1 MADKDYYAILGV
13 DKNASDEEI
22 KKAYRKMAKKWHPDA
37 NPNNRKE
44 AEEKFK
50 EVGEAYST
58 LSDPQKRR
66 MYDQFG
72 SAAAN
77 GNYSGFNGF
86 NGFNGGF
93 GGFGGGNYTYSTS
106 GFGGFD
112 DVVDDFV
119 SSIFGGGFGRSSR
132 TSNPNSPRKGND
144 LRYNVDVTFEEAFT
158 GTHKEIVVNK
168 NEKCDTCHGTGA
180 KPGTSVQTCSKCHGT
195 GKVKKAQSLAGFAT
209 IQTVVACDECR
220 GTGKVIPNPCE
231 TCKGKGTVRKQVTL
245 NVEIP
250 AGINDDQT
258 LVVQGKGEPG
268 VNGGPYGDL
277 YVTVRVK
284 KSNIFTRNGDNV
296 ECIIPITITQATLG
310 ANIKVPTVTGE
321 EEDFAIPDGTQSGT
335 KFTLKNKGFRKIH
348 SNSSGDLIFTVQV
361 QTPKKLTK
369 EQRELFVEL
378 AKTMNE
384 QPPVKKRG
392 IFG

>member
-13 DKNASDEEI
+13 NKNASDEEI

-50 EVGEAYST
+50 EVGEAYAT

-72 SAAAN
+72 AN
-77 GNYSGFNGF
+77 GPQGGAGFGGFNGF
-86 NGFNGGF
+86 NGFNGGT
-93 GGFGGGNYTYSTS
+93 YTYSTS
-106 GFGGFD
+106 GFGFD

-132 TSNPNSPRKGND
+132 SANANGPRKGND
-144 LRYNVDVTFEEAFT
+144 LRYNVDVSFEEAFT

-180 KPGTSVQTCSKCHGT
+180 KPGTSVQTCSVCHGT
-195 GKVKKAQSLAGFAT
+195 GKVKKNQSLAGFAT
-209 IQTVVACDECR
+209 IQTVVTCENCR
-220 GTGKVIPNPCE
+220 GTGKVIPTPCE

-250 AGINDDQT
+250 AGIDNGQT
-258 LVVQGKGEPG
+258 LVVQEKGEPG
-268 VNGGPYGDL
+268 INGGPYGDL
-277 YVTVRVK
+277 YVTVKVK

-296 ECIIPITITQATLG
+296 ECTIPITITQATLG
-310 ANIKVPTVTGE
+310 ANIKIPTVTGE
-321 EEDFAIPDGTQSGT
+321 EEEFTIPDGTQSGT

-348 SNSSGDLIFTVQV
+348 SNSTGDLVFTVQV
-361 QTPKKLTK
+361 QTPKKLTR
-369 EQRELFVEL
+369 EQRELFIEL

-392 IFG
+392 FFG

>member
-13 DKNASDEEI
+13 DKNASDDEI

-86 NGFNGGF
+86 NGGF
-93 GGFGGGNYTYSTS
+93 SGFGGGNYSYSTG
-106 GFGGFD
+106 GFGFD

-132 TSNPNSPRKGND
+132 TANPNSPRKGND
-144 LRYNVDVTFEEAFT
+144 LRYNIDITFEESFT
-158 GTHKEIVVNK
+158 GIHKEIVVNK

-180 KPGTSVQTCSKCHGT
+180 KPGTSIQTCSVCHGT

-209 IQTVVACDECR
+209 IQTVVACENCR
-220 GTGKVIPNPCE
+220 GTGKVIPTPCE

-245 NVEIP
+245 NVDVP

-284 KSNIFTRNGDNV
+284 KSNIFTRSGDNV
-296 ECIIPITITQATLG
+296 ECVVPITITQATLG
-310 ANIKVPTVTGE
+310 ANIKVPTVGGK
-321 EEDFAIPDGTQSGT
+321 EEDFTIPDGTQSGT
-335 KFTLKNKGFRKIH
+335 RFTLKNKGFKKLH
-348 SNSSGDLIFTVQV
+348 STSSGDLIFTVQV

-384 QPPVKKRG
+384 QPPIKKRG

>member
-106 GFGGFD
+106 GFGFD

-132 TSNPNSPRKGND
+132 TANPNSPRKGND

-268 VNGGPYGDL
+268 ANGGPYGDL

-296 ECIIPITITQATLG
+296 ECTIPITITQATLG

-321 EEDFAIPDGTQSGT
+321 EEEFSIPDGTQSGT
-335 KFTLKNKGFRKIH
+335 KFTLKNKGFKKIH
-348 SNSSGDLIFTVQV
+348 STSSGDLIFTVQV

-384 QPPVKKRG
+384 QPPIKKRG

>member
-1 MADKDYYAILGV
+1 MAGSKDYYEILGV

-37 NPNNRKE
+37 NPDNRKE

-50 EVGEAYST
+50 EVGEAYAT
-58 LSDPQKRR
+58 LSDPQKRK

-72 SAAAN
+72 TS
-77 GNYSGFNGF
+77 GPGGSGFGGFNGF
-86 NGFNGGF
+86 NGFNGGT
-93 GGFGGGNYTYSTS
+93 YTYSTS
-106 GFGGFD
+106 GFGFD

-119 SSIFGGGFGRSSR
+119 SSIFGGGFGRSARSAAA
-132 TSNPNSPRKGND
+132 NGPRKGND
-144 LRYNVDVTFEEAFT
+144 LRYTVDINFEEAFT
-158 GTHKEIVVNK
+158 GTHKEIVINK

-180 KPGTSVQTCSKCHGT
+180 KPGTSVQTCSVCHGT
-195 GKVKKAQSLAGFAT
+195 GKVKKNQSLAGFAT
-209 IQTVVACDECR
+209 IQTVVTCENCR
-220 GTGKVIPNPCE
+220 GTGKVIPTPCE

-250 AGINDDQT
+250 AGIDNEQT
-258 LVVQGKGEPG
+258 LVVQEKGEPG

-296 ECIIPITITQATLG
+296 ECTIPITITQATLG
-310 ANIKVPTVTGE
+310 ANIKIPTVTGE
-321 EEDFAIPDGTQSGT
+321 EEEFTIPDGTQSGT
-335 KFTLKNKGFRKIH
+335 KFTLKNKGFKKIH
-348 SNSSGDLIFTVQV
+348 SNTSGDLIFTVQV
-361 QTPKKLTK
+361 QTPKRLTK
-369 EQRELFVEL
+369 EQRELFIEL

-392 IFG
+392 FFG

>member
-13 DKNASDEEI
+13 NKNASDEEI

-50 EVGEAYST
+50 EVGEAYAT

-72 SAAAN
+72 TAGVN
-77 GNYSGFNGF
+77 GNYGSGFGGFNGF
-86 NGFNGGF
+86 NGFNGGT
-93 GGFGGGNYTYSTS
+93 YTYSTG
-106 GFGGFD
+106 GFGFD

-119 SSIFGGGFGRSSR
+119 SSIFGGGFGRSQR
-132 TSNPNSPRKGND
+132 TSNPTAPKKGND
-144 LRYNVDVTFEEAFT
+144 LRYNVDVTFEESFT
-158 GTHKEIVVNK
+158 GTQKEIVVNK

-180 KPGTSVQTCSKCHGT
+180 KPGTSVQTCSVCHGT

-209 IQTVVACDECR
+209 IQTVVTCENCR
-220 GTGKVIPNPCE
+220 GTGKYIPTPCE

-245 NVEIP
+245 NVDIP

-268 VNGGPYGDL
+268 TNGGPYGDL

-284 KSNIFTRNGDNV
+284 KSNVFTRNGDNV
-296 ECIIPITITQATLG
+296 ECTIPITITQATLG
-310 ANIKVPTVTGE
+310 ANIKIPTVTGE
-321 EEDFAIPDGTQSGT
+321 EEDFTIPDGTQSGT
-335 KFTLKNKGFRKIH
+335 KFTLKSKGFRKIH
-348 SNSSGDLIFTVQV
+348 SNASGDLIFTVQV

-369 EQRELFVEL
+369 EQRELFIEL

-392 IFG
+392 FFG

>member
-1 MADKDYYAILGV
+1 MAGSKDYYEILGV

-37 NPNNRKE
+37 NPDNRKE

-50 EVGEAYST
+50 EVGEAYAT
-58 LSDPQKRR
+58 LSDPQKRK

-72 SAAAN
+72 TSGPGGSGFGGFN
-77 GNYSGFNGF
+77 GFSGFNG
-86 NGFNGGF
+86 GT
-93 GGFGGGNYTYSTS
+93 YTYSTG
-106 GFGGFD
+106 GFGFD

-119 SSIFGGGFGRSSR
+119 SSIFGGGFGRSARSAAA
-132 TSNPNSPRKGND
+132 NGPRKGND
-144 LRYNVDVTFEEAFT
+144 LRHTVDISFEEAFT
-158 GTHKEIVVNK
+158 GTHKEIVINK

-180 KPGTSVQTCSKCHGT
+180 KPGTSVQTCSVCHGT
-195 GKVKKAQSLAGFAT
+195 GKVKKNQSLAGFAT
-209 IQTVVACDECR
+209 IQTVVTCENCR
-220 GTGKVIPNPCE
+220 GTGKVIPTPCE
-231 TCKGKGTVRKQVTL
+231 TCKGKGTVRKQVKL

-250 AGINDDQT
+250 AGIDNDQT
-258 LVVQGKGEPG
+258 LVVQEKGEPG

-284 KSNIFTRNGDNV
+284 KSSIFTRNGDNV
-296 ECIIPITITQATLG
+296 ECTIPITITQATLG
-310 ANIKVPTVTGE
+310 ANIKIPTVTGE
-321 EEDFAIPDGTQSGT
+321 EEEFTIPDGTQSGT
-335 KFTLKNKGFRKIH
+335 KFTLKNKGFKKIH
-348 SNSSGDLIFTVQV
+348 SNTSGDLIFTVQV
-361 QTPKKLTK
+361 QTPKRLTK
-369 EQRELFVEL
+369 EQRDLFIEL

>member
-1 MADKDYYAILGV
+1 MAGSKDYYAVLGV
-13 DKNASDEEI
+13 DKNASDDEI

-37 NPNNRKE
+37 NPDNRKE

-50 EVGEAYST
+50 EVGEAYET

-72 SAAAN
+72 S
-77 GNYSGFNGF
+77 SGPQGGFGGGYGGF
-86 NGFNGGF
+86 NGFNGGT
-93 GGFGGGNYTYSTS
+93 YTYSTG
-106 GFGGFD
+106 GFGFD

-119 SSIFGGGFGRSSR
+119 SSIFGGGFGRSARSAAA
-132 TSNPNSPRKGND
+132 NGPRKGND
-144 LRYNVDVTFEEAFT
+144 LRYTVDINFEEAFT
-158 GTHKEIVVNK
+158 GTHKEITISK
-168 NEKCDTCHGTGA
+168 NEKCDTCGGNGA
-180 KPGTSVQTCSKCHGT
+180 KPGTSVQTCSVCHGT

-209 IQTVVACDECR
+209 IQTVVTCENCR
-220 GTGKVIPNPCE
+220 GTGKVIPTPCE

-245 NVEIP
+245 KVEIP
-250 AGINDDQT
+250 AGIDNDQT

-296 ECIIPITITQATLG
+296 ECTIPITITQATLG
-310 ANIKVPTVTGE
+310 ANIKIPTVTGE
-321 EEDFAIPDGTQSGT
+321 EEEFTIPDGTQSGT
-335 KFTLKNKGFRKIH
+335 KFTLRGKGFKKIH
-348 SNSSGDLIFTVQV
+348 SNTTGDLIFTVQV

>member
-1 MADKDYYAILGV
+1 MAGSKDYYAVLGV
-13 DKNASDEEI
+13 DKNASDDEI

-37 NPNNRKE
+37 NPDNRKE

-50 EVGEAYST
+50 EVGEAYET

-72 SAAAN
+72 S
-77 GNYSGFNGF
+77 SGPQGGFGGGYGGF
-86 NGFNGGF
+86 NGFNGGT
-93 GGFGGGNYTYSTS
+93 YTYSTG
-106 GFGGFD
+106 GFGFD

-119 SSIFGGGFGRSSR
+119 SSIFGGGFGRSARSAAA
-132 TSNPNSPRKGND
+132 NGPRKGND
-144 LRYNVDVTFEEAFT
+144 LRYTVDINFEEAFT
-158 GTHKEIVVNK
+158 GTHKEITISK
-168 NEKCDTCHGTGA
+168 NEKCDTCGGNGA
-180 KPGTSVQTCSKCHGT
+180 KPGTSVQTCSVCHGT

-209 IQTVVACDECR
+209 IQTVVTCENCR
-220 GTGKVIPNPCE
+220 GTGKVIPTPCE

-245 NVEIP
+245 KVEIP
-250 AGINDDQT
+250 AGIDNDQT

-310 ANIKVPTVTGE
+310 ANIKIPTVTGE
-321 EEDFAIPDGTQSGT
+321 EEEFTIPDGTQSGT
-335 KFTLKNKGFRKIH
+335 KFTLRGKGFKKIH
-348 SNSSGDLIFTVQV
+348 SNTTGDLIFTVQV
-361 QTPKKLTK
+361 QTPRKLTK

>member
-13 DKNASDEEI
+13 NKNASDEEI

-50 EVGEAYST
+50 EVGEAYAT

-72 SAAAN
+72 TAGVN
-77 GNYSGFNGF
+77 GNYGSGFGGFNGF
-86 NGFNGGF
+86 NGFNGGT
-93 GGFGGGNYTYSTS
+93 YTYSTG
-106 GFGGFD
+106 GFGFD

-119 SSIFGGGFGRSSR
+119 SSIFGGGFGRSQR
-132 TSNPNSPRKGND
+132 TSNPTAPKKGND
-144 LRYNVDVTFEEAFT
+144 LRYNVDVTFEESFT
-158 GTHKEIVVNK
+158 GTQKEIVVNK

-180 KPGTSVQTCSKCHGT
+180 KPGTSVQTCSVCHGT

-209 IQTVVACDECR
+209 IQTVVTCENCR
-220 GTGKVIPNPCE
+220 GTGKYIPTPCE

-245 NVEIP
+245 NVDIP

-268 VNGGPYGDL
+268 TNGGPYGDL

-284 KSNIFTRNGDNV
+284 RSNVFTRNGDNV
-296 ECIIPITITQATLG
+296 ECTIPITITQATLG
-310 ANIKVPTVTGE
+310 ANIKIPTVTGE
-321 EEDFAIPDGTQSGT
+321 EEDFTIPDGTQSGT
-335 KFTLKNKGFRKIH
+335 KFTLKSKGFRKIH
-348 SNSSGDLIFTVQV
+348 SNASGDLIFTVQV

-369 EQRELFVEL
+369 EQRELFIEL

-392 IFG
+392 FFG

>member
-1 MADKDYYAILGV
+1 MAGSKDYYAILGV
-13 DKNASDEEI
+13 DKNASDDEI

-37 NPNNRKE
+37 NPDNRKE

-50 EVGEAYST
+50 EVGEAYET

-72 SAAAN
+72 S
-77 GNYSGFNGF
+77 SGPQGGFGGGYGGF
-86 NGFNGGF
+86 NGFNGGT
-93 GGFGGGNYTYSTS
+93 YTYSTG
-106 GFGGFD
+106 GFGFD

-119 SSIFGGGFGRSSR
+119 SSIFGGGFGRSARSAAA
-132 TSNPNSPRKGND
+132 NGPRKGND
-144 LRYNVDVTFEEAFT
+144 LRYTVDINFEEAFT
-158 GTHKEIVVNK
+158 GTHKEITISK
-168 NEKCDTCHGTGA
+168 NEKCDTCGGNGA
-180 KPGTSVQTCSKCHGT
+180 KPGTSVQTCSVCHGT

-209 IQTVVACDECR
+209 IQTVVTCENCR
-220 GTGKVIPNPCE
+220 GTGKVIPTPCE

-245 NVEIP
+245 KVEIP
-250 AGINDDQT
+250 AGIDNDQT

-310 ANIKVPTVTGE
+310 ANIKIPTVTGE
-321 EEDFAIPDGTQSGT
+321 EEEFTIPDGTQSGT
-335 KFTLKNKGFRKIH
+335 KFTLRGKGFRKIH
-348 SNSSGDLIFTVQV
+348 SNTTGDLIFTVQV
-361 QTPKKLTK
+361 KTPKKLTK

>member
-13 DKNASDEEI
+13 DKNPSDEEI

>member
-37 NPNNRKE
+37 NPDNRKE

-106 GFGGFD
+106 GFGFD

-296 ECIIPITITQATLG
+296 ECTIPITITQATLG
-310 ANIKVPTVTGE
+310 ANIKIPTVTGE
-321 EEDFAIPDGTQSGT
+321 EEEFTIPDGTQSGT
-335 KFTLKNKGFRKIH
+335 KFTLKNKGFKKIH
-348 SNSSGDLIFTVQV
+348 SASSGDLVFTVQV

-369 EQRELFVEL
+369 EQRELFIEL

>member
-13 DKNASDEEI
+13 NKNASDEEI

-50 EVGEAYST
+50 EVGEAYAT

-72 SAAAN
+72 TAGVN
-77 GNYSGFNGF
+77 GNYGSGFGGFNGF
-86 NGFNGGF
+86 NGFNGGT
-93 GGFGGGNYTYSTS
+93 YTYSTG
-106 GFGGFD
+106 GFGFD

-119 SSIFGGGFGRSSR
+119 SSIFGGGFGRSQR
-132 TSNPNSPRKGND
+132 TSNPTAPKKGND
-144 LRYNVDVTFEEAFT
+144 LRYNVDVTFEESFT
-158 GTHKEIVVNK
+158 GTQKEIVVNK

-180 KPGTSVQTCSKCHGT
+180 KPGTSVQTCSVCHGT

-209 IQTVVACDECR
+209 IQTVVTCENCR
-220 GTGKVIPNPCE
+220 GTGKYIPTPCE

-245 NVEIP
+245 NVDIP

-268 VNGGPYGDL
+268 TNGGPYGDL

-284 KSNIFTRNGDNV
+284 RSNVFTRNGDNV
-296 ECIIPITITQATLG
+296 ECTIPITITQATLG
-310 ANIKVPTVTGE
+310 ANIKIPTVTGE
-321 EEDFAIPDGTQSGT
+321 EEDFTIPDGTQSGT
-335 KFTLKNKGFRKIH
+335 KFTLKSKGFRKIH
-348 SNSSGDLIFTVQV
+348 SNASGDLIFTVQV

-369 EQRELFVEL
+369 EQRELFIEL

-392 IFG
+392 LFG

>member
-37 NPNNRKE
+37 NPDNRKE

-86 NGFNGGF
+86 SGGGF

-180 KPGTSVQTCSKCHGT
+180 RPGTSVQTCSKCHGT

-209 IQTVVACDECR
+209 IQTVVTCEECR

-231 TCKGKGTVRKQVTL
+231 TCKGKGTVRKQITL
-245 NVEIP
+245 NVDIP

-296 ECIIPITITQATLG
+296 ECTIPITITQATLG

-321 EEDFAIPDGTQSGT
+321 EEDFTIPDGTQSGT
-335 KFTLKNKGFRKIH
+335 KFTLRNKGFKKIH

>member
-1 MADKDYYAILGV
+1 MAEKDYYAILGV

-37 NPNNRKE
+37 NPDNRKE

-72 SAAAN
+72 TAGVN
-77 GNYSGFNGF
+77 GNYSGF

-93 GGFGGGNYTYSTS
+93 GGFGGGNYTYSTG
-106 GFGGFD
+106 GFGFD

-132 TSNPNSPRKGND
+132 TANANSPRKGND

-158 GTHKEIVVNK
+158 GTKKEIVVNK

-180 KPGTSVQTCSKCHGT
+180 KPGTSVQTCSVCHGT

-209 IQTVVACDECR
+209 IQTVVACENCR

-310 ANIKVPTVTGE
+310 ASIKVPTVTGE
-321 EEDFAIPDGTQSGT
+321 EEEFSIPDGTQSGT
-335 KFTLKNKGFRKIH
+335 KFTLKNKGFKKIH

-369 EQRELFVEL
+369 EQRELFIEL

-384 QPPVKKRG
+384 QPPVKRRG

>member
-37 NPNNRKE
+37 NPDNRKE

-86 NGFNGGF
+86 NGGF

-106 GFGGFD
+106 GFGFD

-180 KPGTSVQTCSKCHGT
+180 KPGTSVQTCSVCHGT

-245 NVEIP
+245 NVDIP

-296 ECIIPITITQATLG
+296 ECTIPITITQATLG

-321 EEDFAIPDGTQSGT
+321 EEEFTIPDGTQSGT
-335 KFTLKNKGFRKIH
+335 KFTLKNKGFKKIH
-348 SNSSGDLIFTVQV
+348 STSSGDLIFTVQV